1 MSGLGKQPIPK
12 SCGVDVLVVDDE
24 PVIVKR
30 LSTLLTK
37 LGYTVTACTDSEH
50 ALDILKQKRFSLIIT
65 DLKMRKV
72 DGIQILR
79 EARLKDKG
87 IKVIIMTGFGH
98 AESLSKIICR
108 GFTELIHKPFKI
120 EELRNIIS
128 NIYLLPGDS

>member
-1 MSGLGKQPIPK
+1 MSGLDRQPIPK
-12 SCGVDVLVVDDE
+12 SSGVDVLVVDDE

-37 LGYTVTACTDSEH
+37 LGYTVTACTDSER
-50 ALDILKQKRFSLIIT
+50 ALEILKQKSFSLIIT

-98 AESLSKIICR
+98 AESLSKVISR
-108 GFTELIHKPFKI
+108 GLTELIHKPFKI